1 MDIDNLISGAVGES
15 LQDTKKPLDQA
26 KKSTLKAEKRGRKN
40 RGLTSEHYEIKKQ
53 DRKDFR
59 AVKQGDNF
67 NIEKCSCEVV
77 GDSTAEFAELY
88 KLTCYSCLDSFLVEN
103 SELSKKPPFI
113 WYKRVLLDIK
123 KNTPKI
129 SYKDL
134 DKCVAVWDILADF
147 MDYIGLYITYETFEK
162 VTSIYKYQLEKMA
175 ELSPLYKDFIQKI
188 NIERDSA
195 LLNELQYNPYNQ
207 TNKIFIAKS
216 HGIVEKTDTKTI
228 EVNHNIR
235 NYDSLPMFSSD
246 FLEDHQQNN
255 I

>member
-1 MDIDNLISGAVGES
+1 MDIDRIVEDS
-15 LQDTKKPLDQA
+15 LENRKNGLDQA
-26 KKSTLKAEKRGRKN
+26 KKSALKTEKRGRKN
-40 RGLTSEHYEIKKQ
+40 RGLTSEHYEAIKQ
-53 DRKDFR
+53 NRKDFR
-59 AVKQGDNF
+59 AIKQGDNF
-67 NIEKCSCEVV
+67 NIEKCSGEVV

-103 SELSKKPPFI
+103 SELSKKPPFL

-134 DKCVAVWDILADF
+134 NKCIAVWDVLAEL

-175 ELSPLYKDFIQKI
+175 ELSPLYKDFVKKI

-216 HGIVEKTDTKTI
+216 HGIIEKTETKTI

-235 NYDSLPMFSSD
+235 NYDSLPMYQN
-246 FLEDHQQNN
+246 EDHR
-255 I
+255 

>member
-1 MDIDNLISGAVGES
+1 MDIDKIVSDS
-15 LQDTKKPLDQA
+15 LEDRKNGLDQA
-26 KKSTLKAEKRGRKN
+26 KKSALKTEKRGRKN
-40 RGLTSEHYEIKKQ
+40 RGLTSNNYEIFKK
-53 DRKDFR
+53 DRKEFR
-59 AVKQGDNF
+59 AVKQDDNF
-67 NIEKCSCEVV
+67 NIEKYSGEVV
-77 GDSTAEFAELY
+77 EDSITEFAELY

-103 SELSKKPPFI
+103 SELSKKPSFM

-129 SYKDL
+129 TYKDL

-175 ELSPLYKDFIQKI
+175 ELSPLYKDFVKKI

-216 HGIVEKTDTKTI
+216 HGIIEKTETKTI

-235 NYDSLPMFSSD
+235 NYDSLPMYKSNEI
-246 FLEDHQQNN
+246 EDHR
-255 I
+255 